1 MENTCLIILLFYGQL
16 IQEKCIILNI
26 FTIYSTKTYLLLN
39 VLYPQN
45 TPHQSTTILD
55 HFKEKKALIL
65 FYYSK
70 SKIVH
75 SFIWKKICLVDE
87 KKNYKKIII
96 TTRHPKKV
104 KSLYSTS
111 KYHTTKNNHTTHRR
125 KKKFSTKK
133 IAKKIN
139 LHSFTKSAKLRLVF
153 IRQSGILNPYSCFA
167 SIRLLREKKKS

>member
-1 MENTCLIILLFYGQL
+1 MYYIPRIPPINLLLFQ
-16 IQEKCIILNI
+16 
-26 FTIYSTKTYLLLN
+26 
-39 VLYPQN
+39 
-45 TPHQSTTILD
+45 TTL
-55 HFKEKKALIL
+55 KKKKALIL

-111 KYHTTKNNHTTHRR
+111 KYHTTKNNHTTHRT
-125 KKKFSTKK
+125 KKILYEK